1 MEFYHYILIFI
12 GCMVVLKMIIHSC
25 QSEAP
30 ATTKIMVCRNG
41 EMVEFDAIVINR
53 DIVNT
58 GNDEDESNLAIT
70 QHSSPYFDPDDPLYV
85 TTALTD
91 PAHPMYGVYGTN
103 ND

>member
-25 QSEAP
+25 QSKAP
-30 ATTKIMVCRNG
+30 DTTKIMVCRNG

-53 DIVNT
+53 NIVNT
-58 GNDEDESNLAIT
+58 GNDDDESYWAIT
-70 QHSSPYFDPDDPLYV
+70 PYSSPYVDPAHPLYIS
-85 TTALTD
+85 TALTD

>member
-58 GNDEDESNLAIT
+58 EDDEDESNLAIT
-70 QHSSPYFDPDDPLYV
+70 PYLSPYIHPYHPLYL

-91 PAHPMYGVYGTN
+91 PAHPMYGVYGTK